1 MPSQADFAQSHLQFH
16 SDLSHGCTHPT
27 AEPEAPKDHPGSTLH
42 QDWACPHYHSSSPCL
57 ALEAVHSYSTHSQDH
72 YPSLEKGEL
81 LQKNSQLN
89 KMTTKGS
96 AASAP
101 VATLTLEQRMPL
113 DPEVRRRAPARGSVA
128 LDKGGSGENEGE
140 AHVSA
145 VCRKCRLLCRS
156 RASVR
161 PGSSLCTP
169 ARLRDCTSLGDPG
182 APTPPPRPSQAD
194 LGRRGRPVAA
204 VVAAVRAGSSGPKH
218 FTIVLQNC

>member
-81 LQKNSQLN
+81 PQKNSQLN

-113 DPEVRRRAPARGSVA
+113 DPEVRRPAPARGSVA
-128 LDKGGSGENEGE
+128 LDKGGSGENEGGVGSSWSRIWE
-140 AHVSA
+140 GSGRPPGDPEKKAHRRSWET
-145 VCRKCRLLCRS
+145 RMTGGHQELLTLRQRYS
-156 RASVR
+156 PFGDTASV
-161 PGSSLCTP
+161 
-169 ARLRDCTSLGDPG
+169 
-182 APTPPPRPSQAD
+182 
-194 LGRRGRPVAA
+194 
-204 VVAAVRAGSSGPKH
+204 
-218 FTIVLQNC
+218 F

>member
-145 VCRKCRLLCRS
+145 VWAKVQAAVQVQGQ
-156 RASVR
+156 RASRVVALH
-161 PGSSLCTP
+161 SSQAAGLHESRRSGCPHPTP
-169 ARLRDCTSLGDPG
+169 APLSSRPWPSG
-182 APTPPPRPSQAD
+182 PPRRCC
-194 LGRRGRPVAA
+194 RRR
-204 VVAAVRAGSSGPKH
+204 RARR
-218 FTIVLQNC
+218 V